1 MFGFVIWDKQEDLVY
16 GARDPFGI
24 KPFFYAE
31 EDDKLFMG
39 SEKKSI
45 LHALKEKELDEV
57 SLQNYMTYQ
66 FVPEPDSL
74 TKNVKR
80 LEPGHQFT
88 KKNWSTDGN
97 YDLLESIF
105 CTSN

>member
-1 MFGFVIWDKQEDLVY
+1 EGMTFETESDTEVIIATYAKYKEKTAERLRGMFGFVIWDKQEELVY

-31 EDDKLFMG
+31 EDGKLFMG

-66 FVPEPDSL
+66 FV
-74 TKNVKR
+74 
-80 LEPGHQFT
+80 
-88 KKNWSTDGN
+88 
-97 YDLLESIF
+97 
-105 CTSN
+105 

>member
-1 MFGFVIWDKQEDLVY
+1 
-16 GARDPFGI
+16 
-24 KPFFYAE
+24 
-31 EDDKLFMG
+31 MG

-88 KKNWSTDGN
+88 KNWSTDGN

>member
-1 MFGFVIWDKQEDLVY
+1 
-16 GARDPFGI
+16 
-24 KPFFYAE
+24 
-31 EDDKLFMG
+31 MG

-88 KKNWSTDGN
+88 KKLANQWK
-97 YDLLESIF
+97 LLLIGKLLLHQ
-105 CTSN
+105 